1 VRSTYGRF
9 DLGQRIVN
17 SERYEEGDMEMADSV
32 ADKHTDGN
40 RNYDGSNLVYGVKKR
55 VGHSNEVLHFIVPMR
70 TKNKRAPIVVSA

>member
-1 VRSTYGRF
+1 
-9 DLGQRIVN
+9 
-17 SERYEEGDMEMADSV
+17 MEMADSV

-70 TKNKRAPIVVSA
+70 TKKQAGTLLCPPEY